1 MKYFFI
7 IGAFNAF
14 FFSLLIVQKKKALHD
29 KILIYWLIF
38 LGLYTGTY
46 AFVSDV
52 LFTHFHLLSVS
63 FISLLM
69 LHGPFLYLYISALL
83 ERKFQFNKKS
93 LLHFLPFFLFNV
105 FVLSTLLFPEVS
117 GRLRLD
123 HVEQEHQAP
132 WLFNFFLALTALSGP
147 AYFLFAFKLFKDFD
161 YQVKN
166 NFSSRE
172 DVNPDWLRKLV
183 YSFGAVWT
191 VLIVFAVIHHIFN
204 LFSWKFC
211 TDGLFLSL
219 SVFVIMIGYLG
230 LKQKKIFIDYPDKEI
245 DYVTDADTGYSNV
258 LFEDAEAN
266 MYLKKIQG
274 YMKQEKP
281 YLNAQLSLPDLAS
294 ELKIPSHH
302 LSRVIN
308 ERLNLNFFDFINQY
322 RVEEVKTKIANPKFD
337 NLSLLGIAF
346 ESGFNS
352 KSAFNR
358 IFKKMTGSTPSAYKK
373 SITR

>member
-1 MKYFFI
+1 M
-7 IGAFNAF
+7 
-14 FFSLLIVQKKKALHD
+14 
-29 KILIYWLIF
+29 
-38 LGLYTGTY
+38 
-46 AFVSDV
+46 
-52 LFTHFHLLSVS
+52 
-63 FISLLM
+63 
-69 LHGPFLYLYISALL
+69 
-83 ERKFQFNKKS
+83 
-93 LLHFLPFFLFNV
+93 
-105 FVLSTLLFPEVS
+105 STLLFPEVS

-123 HVEQEHQAP
+123 HVEQEQQAP

-147 AYFLFAFKLFKDFD
+147 AYFLLAFKLFKDFD
-161 YQVKN
+161 FQVKN

-191 VLIVFAVIHHIFN
+191 VLIIVAVIHHVFN

-230 LKQKKIFIDYPDKEI
+230 LKQKEIFIDYPHKEI

-274 YMKQEKP
+274 YMEQEKP
-281 YLNAQLSLPDLAS
+281 YLNAHLSLPDLAS
-294 ELKIPSHH
+294 QLEIPSHH

-308 ERLNLNFFDFINQY
+308 ERLKLNFFDFINQY

-358 IFKKMTGSTPSAYKK
+358 IFKKMTGSTPSAYKR